1 MGEAF
6 FVALGTAAG
15 GSAAAGT
22 AAAAGVSVF
31 GSVLSGVATG
41 MMAGMQEKR
50 EDKREQK
57 RWDREA
63 DTYTGLGEAVQYW
76 KQDSA
81 EPGRKS
87 RQIANASPV
96 GKRPD
101 QVGNRYKMRA
111 AQNSNPK
118 PKYQFDRKQNKIVY
132 Q

>member
-1 MGEAF
+1 MGA
-6 FVALGTAAG
+6 AILTSLGTAVGA
-15 GSAAAGT
+15 SAAT
-22 AAAAGVSVF
+22 AAATGATIF
-31 GSVLSGVATG
+31 GSVLSGVASG
-41 MMAGMQEKR
+41 MMKGMEERRAEKQ
-50 EDKREQK
+50 EQK

-87 RQIANASPV
+87 REIAGAAPV
-96 GKRPD
+96 GNRSD
-101 QVGNRYKMRA
+101 QVGNRYKQRA
-111 AQNSNPK
+111 AQNSMPQ